1 MLCGLRPKRT
11 NLMTSAYLRDTA
23 FCIAN
28 RDILS
33 FAWMGQTISREE
45 MQLKIVWK
53 RHAKVLPMSSDS
65 TTCCGGRMNPTTR
78 SIRPQR
84 WHRLRIGSGSTA

>member
-11 NLMTSAYLRDTA
+11 NVMTSAYLRDAA

-45 MQLKIVWK
+45 MQLKTVW